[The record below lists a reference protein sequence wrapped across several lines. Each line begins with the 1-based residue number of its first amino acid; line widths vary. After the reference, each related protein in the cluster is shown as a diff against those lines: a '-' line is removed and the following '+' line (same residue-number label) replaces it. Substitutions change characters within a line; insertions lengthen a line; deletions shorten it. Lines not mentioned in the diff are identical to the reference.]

1 MKMKKILENA
11 IVFVAIA
18 LITQI
23 CEHFVHSDYCEAW
36 IIPAAMAAM
45 SAASSIIGGS
55 KAASA
60 ARKQQKILQDE
71 KIKNDALFDRQI
83 NQDYAD
89 TSAGFNLRR
98 SVLDSA
104 RKNLDLARGEA
115 AVTGNDAVEAAAK
128 EKNNEMI
135 AQSAGNIAAV
145 DSQRKDALS
154 AQKAATDQGY
164 AQQEAALSAQKAAA
178 TQKAAEGVS
187 NSLMSAAV
195 NALGASGGGGTSK
208 AAGAKAGAKAA
219 PSSGGA
225 QAIWKQKA
233 PSFFSGGNY
242 SPLQSTVDKSPL
254 TYWE

>member
-1 MKMKKILENA
+1 MKMKKILLNA

-18 LITQI
+18 LISQI
-23 CEHFVHSDYCEAW
+23 CEHFVNSGYCQAW

-60 ARKQQKILQDE
+60 ARKQQEMLQDQ

-128 EKNNEMI
+128 DKNNEMI

-164 AQQEAALSAQKAAA
+164 ANQQVALSAQKAQA
-178 TQKAAEGVS
+178 TQQAAQGIS

-195 NALGASGGGGTSK
+195 NALGASGVGGTSK
-208 AAGAKAGAKAA
+208 AAGAKASPAA
-219 PSSGGA
+219 AGSASPVTDV
-225 QAIWKQKA
+225 WKQKA

-254 TYWE
+254 SYWQ

>member
-1 MKMKKILENA
+1 MKKNLVNA

-18 LITQI
+18 LISQI
-23 CEHFVHSDYCEAW
+23 CEHFIHSCYFQAW

-45 SAASSIIGGS
+45 SAASSILGGS

-60 ARKQQKILQDE
+60 ARKQQEILQDQ

-98 SVLDSA
+98 SVLDAA

-115 AVTGNDAVEAAAK
+115 AVSGNAAVEAAAK
-128 EKNNEMI
+128 EKNNQMI
-135 AQSAGNIAAV
+135 AQSAGNVAAV
-145 DSQRKDALS
+145 DSQRKDALTS
-154 AQKAATDQGY
+154 QKTASDQGY
-164 AQQEAALSAQKAAA
+164 ANQQAALSAQKAQA
-178 TQKAAEGVS
+178 TQQAAQGIS

-195 NALGASGGGGTSK
+195 TALNASGAKASK
-208 AAGAKAGAKAA
+208 AAG
-219 PSSGGA
+219 GGNA
-225 QAIWKQKA
+225 QSPDVWKQKA

-254 TYWE
+254 SFWDK

>member
-1 MKMKKILENA
+1 MKMKKILLNA

-18 LITQI
+18 LITQV
-23 CEHFVHSDYCEAW
+23 CEHFVHSGYCEAW

-60 ARKQQKILQDE
+60 ARKQQEILQGE

-98 SVLDSA
+98 SVLDA
-104 RKNLDLARGEA
+104 ANRNLDLARGEA
-115 AVTGNDAVEAAAK
+115 AVSGNDAVEAAAK

-145 DSQRKDALS
+145 DSQRKDALTS
-154 AQKAATDQGY
+154 QKAASDQGY
-164 AQQEAALSAQKAAA
+164 ANQQAALSAQKAQA
-178 TQKAAEGVS
+178 TQQAAQGIS

-195 NALGASGGGGTSK
+195 TALNASGGSTSK
-208 AAGAKAGAKAA
+208 AAGAKASKAA
-219 PSSGGA
+219 GGGNA
-225 QAIWKQKA
+225 QSPDVWKQKA

-254 TYWE
+254 SYWG

>member
-1 MKMKKILENA
+1 MKKILLNA

-18 LITQI
+18 LISQI
-23 CEHFVHSDYCEAW
+23 CEHFIHSGYCEAW

-60 ARKQQKILQDE
+60 ARKQQKILQDQ

-128 EKNNEMI
+128 DKNNEMI
-135 AQSAGNIAAV
+135 AQSQGNIAAV
-145 DSQRKDALS
+145 DSQRKDALTS
-154 AQKAATDQGY
+154 QKAASDQGY
-164 AQQEAALSAQKAAA
+164 ANQQAALSAQKAQA
-178 TQKAAEGVS
+178 TQQAAQGIS

-195 NALGASGGGGTSK
+195 TALNASGGSTSK

-225 QAIWKQKA
+225 QDVWKQKA
-233 PSFFSGGNY
+233 PSFFANGNY

>member
-1 MKMKKILENA
+1 MKKILLNA

-18 LITQI
+18 LISQI

-60 ARKQQKILQDE
+60 ARKQQEMLQDQ

-98 SVLDSA
+98 SVLDAA

-128 EKNNEMI
+128 DKNNEMI
-135 AQSAGNIAAV
+135 AQSQGNIAAV
-145 DSQRKDALS
+145 DSQRKDALTS
-154 AQKAATDQGY
+154 QKAASDQGY
-164 AQQEAALSAQKAAA
+164 ANQQAALSAQKVQA
-178 TQKAAEGVS
+178 TQQAAQGVS
-187 NSLMSAAV
+187 NSLMNAAV
-195 NALGASGGGGTSK
+195 NALWASGG
-208 AAGAKAGAKAA
+208 GAKAGAKAA

-225 QAIWKQKA
+225 QDIWKQKT
-233 PSFFSGGNY
+233 PSFFAGGNY